1 MAHKTLPRFKRLIH
15 KRNRMTEYIP
25 KITNKDIERLVERE
39 FDKRLS
45 DLVYEK
51 LNKVNAESEN
61 GKNRIWAAIIKLSKS
76 DIDELQKNVE
86 KANYDF
92 RDVIAYAE
100 YPNLSKEPFAILSVK
115 DKKKKDE
122 IFKKDKDQ
130 YIEWLYE

>member
-1 MAHKTLPRFKRLIH
+1 
-15 KRNRMTEYIP
+15 MTEYIP